1 MGSFSEPIPF
11 LIPWIFWPLKPVAC
25 VPAPPLRGSRKVAS
39 EIPQP
44 LSVTL
49 TKMGEPIAR
58 GAHGDVY
65 KGIWDPPSAQVKQ
78 VVIKCLRLRDE
89 TQSEFTERVKLYYY
103 FLLLFG

>member
-1 MGSFSEPIPF
+1 MFR
-11 LIPWIFWPLKPVAC
+11 PLKPVAC
-25 VPAPPLRGSRKVAS
+25 VPPPSRDSEAVVC

-44 LSVTL
+44 LSGTL

-65 KGIWDPPSAQVKQ
+65 KGIWDPPSAQIEQ

-89 TQSEFTERVKLYYY
+89 TQSEFTERVKLYSS
-103 FLLLFG
+103 FITAFRLIGMR